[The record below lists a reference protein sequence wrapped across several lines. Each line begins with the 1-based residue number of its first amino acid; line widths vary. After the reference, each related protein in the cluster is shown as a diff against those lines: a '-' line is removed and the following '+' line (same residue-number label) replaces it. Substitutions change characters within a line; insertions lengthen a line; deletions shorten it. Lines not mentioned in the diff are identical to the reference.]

1 LAKAK
6 GNSTLKNIKM
16 SENEI
21 KWGIIGLGNIAEHF
35 ARDLALIP
43 NAQLYAVAS
52 RSLEKATKFGA
63 KFSAT
68 KSYGDYD
75 SLINDDQVDII
86 YIATPHDSHASLSI
100 QALNAKK
107 HVLCEKPIAIN
118 YAQASQMIA
127 ASRENNRF
135 FMEAFWTRFNPT
147 FTAVLSKVRAG
158 ELGKIQYINADF
170 GFIMNNGQNRLEDV
184 NLGGGS
190 LLDMGVYPLFLSY
203 MILGKPEKVMA
214 SSLLYEGGADK
225 QTTMLLNYPT
235 AQAVLH
241 SSFIARTNMHATI
254 SGEKGR
260 IVIDPLWH
268 EAQSFS
274 LFQDEVETKFDLP
287 TKGKGFTYEIEEC
300 HQCIASNKIESTVWS
315 HQNSLDLITIADQ
328 VRREAGIIYPV
339 DKI

>member
-1 LAKAK
+1 
-6 GNSTLKNIKM
+6 M
-16 SENEI
+16 SEKKIN
-21 KWGIIGLGNIAEHF
+21 WGIIGLGNIAEQF

-52 RSLEKATKFGA
+52 RSLEKANEFGA
-63 KFSAT
+63 LFSVT
-68 KSYGDYD
+68 KTFGDYE

-107 HVLCEKPIAIN
+107 HVLCEKPLAIN

-135 FMEAFWTRFNPT
+135 FMEAFWTRFNPS
-147 FTAVLSKVRAG
+147 FQDVLSKVKAG

-170 GFIMNNGQNRLEDV
+170 GFIMNNGQSRLEDV

-214 SSLLYEGGADK
+214 SSLFYESGADK
-225 QTTMLLNYPT
+225 QTTMILHYPA
-235 AQAVLH
+235 AQAVLQ

-260 IVIDPLWH
+260 IVIDPNWH
-268 EAQSFS
+268 ETQSYS
-274 LFQDEVETKFDLP
+274 VFQDEVEAQFVLP

-300 HQCIASNKIESTVWS
+300 HQCIVANKVESAVWS

-328 VRREAGIIYPV
+328 VRKEAGIVYPA
-339 DKI
+339 DTI

>member
-1 LAKAK
+1 
-6 GNSTLKNIKM
+6 M
-16 SENEI
+16 SENKI
-21 KWGIIGLGNIAEHF
+21 KWGIIGLGNIAEQF
-35 ARDLALIP
+35 ARDLALVE

-52 RSLEKATKFGA
+52 RSLEKATEFCTT
-63 KFSAT
+63 FSAV

-118 YAQASQMIA
+118 FVQASEMIA
-127 ASRENNRF
+127 AARKNNRF

-147 FTAVLSKVRAG
+147 FTAVLLKIRAG

-203 MILGKPEKVMA
+203 MILGKPENIAA
-214 SSLLYEGGADK
+214 SSLFYEGGADK
-225 QTTMLLNYPT
+225 QTTMLLNYPN

-260 IVIDPLWH
+260 IVIDPMWH
-268 EAQSFS
+268 EAQSYS

-300 HQCIASNKIESTVWS
+300 HKCIAANKMESEMWS

-328 VRREAGIIYPV
+328 VRKETGIVYPA
-339 DKI
+339 DTI

>member
-1 LAKAK
+1 
-6 GNSTLKNIKM
+6 M
-16 SENEI
+16 SENKI
-21 KWGIIGLGNIAEHF
+21 KWGIIGLGNIAEQF

-63 KFSAT
+63 TFSVT

-86 YIATPHDSHASLSI
+86 YVATPHDTHASLSI
-100 QALNAKK
+100 QVLNAKK

-127 ASRENNRF
+127 ASKENNRF

-147 FTAVLSKVRAG
+147 FSAVLAKVRAG
-158 ELGKIQYINADF
+158 EIGEIQYINADF

-203 MILGKPEKVMA
+203 MILGKPENISA
-214 SSLLYEGGADK
+214 SSLFYEGGADK

-268 EAQSFS
+268 EAQSYS
-274 LFQDEVETKFDLP
+274 LFQDDVETKFDLP

-300 HQCIASNKIESTVWS
+300 HKCIDANKIESEMWS
-315 HQNSLDLITIADQ
+315 HQNSLDLITITDQ
-328 VRREAGIIYPV
+328 VRKEAGIVYPV
-339 DKI
+339 DQF

>member
-1 LAKAK
+1 
-6 GNSTLKNIKM
+6 M
-16 SENEI
+16 SENKI
-21 KWGIIGLGNIAEHF
+21 KWGIIGLGNIAEQF

-43 NAQLYAVAS
+43 EAQLYAVAS
-52 RSLEKATKFGA
+52 RSLEKATEFGT
-63 KFSAT
+63 FCIAT

-107 HVLCEKPIAIN
+107 HVLYEKPLAIN
-118 YAQASQMIA
+118 YAQASQMIV

-135 FMEAFWTRFNPT
+135 FMEAFWTRFNPS
-147 FTAVLSKVRAG
+147 FRDVLSKVKAG

-170 GFIMNNGQNRLEDV
+170 GFIMNNGQSRLEAV

-214 SSLLYEGGADK
+214 SSLFYESGADK
-225 QTTMLLNYPT
+225 QTTMILNYPA
-235 AQAVLH
+235 AQAVLQ

-260 IVIDPLWH
+260 IVIDPNWH
-268 EAQSFS
+268 EAQSYS
-274 LFQDEVETKFDLP
+274 VFQDEVETKFVWP
-287 TKGKGFTYEIEEC
+287 TIGKGFTYEIEEC
-300 HQCIASNKIESTVWS
+300 HQCIAANKIESAVWS
-315 HQNSLDLITIADQ
+315 HQNSLDLITITDQ
-328 VRREAGIIYPV
+328 VRKEAGIIYPI
-339 DKI
+339 DMI